1 MLTAMARLAL
11 ALLLMAIAVDFVRN
25 PSANTTRTASSA
37 VPAPVPP
44 LSRSG
49 DDLVGKPAP
58 DFTAIAHDGTK
69 VQLSAL
75 KGKPVV
81 LYFYPKDETPG
92 CTAEASSFRD
102 SWKTIAA
109 TGAVVV
115 GVSADSLE
123 SHQGFASHHGLPF
136 LLVSDPDGSIGRAF
150 GVPFAAVHR
159 RQTIIIGRDGVVRK
173 VYRTVDVAIHAQQ
186 VLADL
191 ARPT

>member
-1 MLTAMARLAL
+1 MDRLAL
-11 ALLLMAIAVDFVRN
+11 ALLLLAIVVDFVRSPRAEAT
-25 PSANTTRTASSA
+25 PSDPIAASASGT
-37 VPAPVPP
+37 PS
-44 LSRSG
+44 SRSD

-58 DFTAIAHDGTK
+58 DFTAVAQDNTTVH
-69 VQLSAL
+69 LSAL

-102 SWKTIAA
+102 SWQAIAA

-123 SHQGFASHHGLPF
+123 SHKGFASHHKLPF
-136 LLVSDPDGSIGRAF
+136 QLVSDPDGSIGRAF
-150 GVPFAAVHR
+150 GVPFSSVHR
-159 RQTIIIGRDGVVRK
+159 RQTFVIGPDGVVRN
-173 VYRTVDVAIHAQQ
+173 VYRTVDVKTHAEQ

-191 ARPT
+191 GKNRAVP